1 MSAAFDVVDT
11 KILFQ
16 KCKLFNFGRDAEN
29 WLRSY
34 LTGRSQCTSKILS
47 LEAGVPQGSDIG
59 PSLFTLFTCDFP
71 EVVHQANCP
80 QNIENNIVTNR
91 TMCEECGGLV
101 WFADDST
108 YPTTAKNEQE
118 LSEKLT
124 EKFQVMSE
132 YLTENRLC
140 INSDK
145 THMMVICT
153 EQKRRHINTRV
164 NFRSSSPNFFSS

>member
-1 MSAAFDVVDT
+1 MLLRGKGLTNRRQRVVINFSPSALQS
-11 KILFQ
+11 I
-16 KCKLFNFGRDAEN
+16 
-29 WLRSY
+29 S
-34 LTGRSQCTSKILS
+34 
-47 LEAGVPQGSDIG
+47 AGVPQGSVLG
-59 PSLFTLFTCDFP
+59 PSLYTLFTCDFP

-101 WFADDST
+101 CFADDST
-108 YPTTAKNEQE
+108 YTTTAKNERE

-153 EQKRRHINTRV
+153 EQKRRHIDTQSVILNTGSELIHPTPVELLRL
-164 NFRSSSPNFFSS
+164 RWRLCTKHW